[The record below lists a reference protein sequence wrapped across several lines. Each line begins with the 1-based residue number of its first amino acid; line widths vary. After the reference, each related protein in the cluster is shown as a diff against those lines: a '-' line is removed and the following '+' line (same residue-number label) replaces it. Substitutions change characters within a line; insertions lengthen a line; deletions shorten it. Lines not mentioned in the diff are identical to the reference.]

1 MEAAE
6 EGKSEVERE
15 IERARDSVGT
25 HIDELDRKLRAQLN
39 LKAVAAEHAPQIAIG
54 GAVVGF
60 LVGFG
65 FPKPLR
71 RIIKFGVP
79 LALIALKVK
88 KKMDAREQF
97 NPS

>member
-1 MEAAE
+1 MEAEA
-6 EGKSEVERE
+6 KSEVERE
-15 IERARDSVGT
+15 IERARDSVGN
-25 HIDELDRKLRAQLN
+25 HIDELDRKLRAQLDVRT
-39 LKAVAAEHAPQIAIG
+39 AAAEHAPQLAIG

-71 RIIKFGVP
+71 KLIKFGLP
-79 LALIALKVK
+79 LALIAVKVK
-88 KKMDAREQF
+88 KARDARNGF

>member
-1 MEAAE
+1 MDEKAA
-6 EGKSEVERE
+6 VEHE
-15 IERARDSVGT
+15 IERARDNVGI
-25 HIDELDRKLRAQLN
+25 HIDELDRKLRRQLDFRTM
-39 LKAVAAEHAPQIAIG
+39 AEEHAPQLAIG

-65 FPKPLR
+65 FPKPLQ

-79 LALIALKVK
+79 LAILAMKIKRMRDN
-88 KKMDAREQF
+88 KMEF